1 MALFVA
7 IHQHPADQCPA
18 TDPQMGSM
26 LLKHLSP
33 SNASAHGVTI
43 DAEAVV
49 NDAHTLYLI
58 AESDSSERVEAFLA
72 PFARAGTVEVLS
84 ASTCEA
90 VVGRRGC
97 AAKEAS

>member
-1 MALFVA
+1 MALFVVR
-7 IHQHPADQCPA
+7 HQHPADQCPA
-18 TDPQMGSM
+18 ADPQMGSM
-26 LLKHLSP
+26 LLTHLAP
-33 SNASAHGVTI
+33 ENASAQGVTI

-58 AESDSSERVEAFLA
+58 VEADTRDRVEGFMA

-97 AAKEAS
+97 AATA

>member
-18 TDPQMGSM
+18 ADPQMGSM
-26 LLKHLSP
+26 LLEHLSP
-33 SNASAHGVTI
+33 RTASAHGVTI

-49 NDAHTLYLI
+49 NNAHTLYLI
-58 AESDSSERVEAFLA
+58 AESDSRERVEAFLA
-72 PFARAGTVEVLS
+72 PFAQAGPVEVLP

-97 AAKEAS
+97 AEVAAS